1 MTDPLKTTLDVYDA
15 KAASYAELVGDSKD
29 PAFEAF
35 VAALPD
41 GGHVLDLGCG
51 PGHTA
56 ALLAKEGLR
65 VTATD
70 GSTEMVKLAGQHPGV
85 TALQASFDDIGGQDL
100 YDGIWASFSLLHA
113 PKTAFPTHLSALHR
127 AAKPGARLHLGMKL
141 GTGEGPDSIGR
152 YYAYYTQDEL
162 YDHLRNA
169 GFTPLSHL
177 TGTAV
182 GLSGSNDPWIAIA
195 AHA

>member
-1 MTDPLKTTLDVYDA
+1 MSNISKTTLDVYDQ
-15 KAASYAELVGDSKD
+15 KATNYADLVGDTKD

-35 VAALPD
+35 IAALPD

-56 ALLAKEGLR
+56 ARFAKSGFR
-65 VTATD
+65 VSATD
-70 GSTEMVKLAGQHPGV
+70 GSSEMVKLAGKHPGV
-85 TALQASFDDIGGQDL
+85 EAIQATFDEIDGEEI

-113 PKTAFPTHLSALHR
+113 PKTDFPAHLRALHR
-127 AAKPGARLHLGMKL
+127 AAKSGARLHLGMKL
-141 GTGEGPDSIGR
+141 GTGEGRDSIDR
-152 YYAYYTQDEL
+152 FYAYYTQAEL
-162 YDHLRNA
+162 YDHLRSA
-169 GFTPLSHL
+169 GFSPLSYE

-182 GLSGSNDPWIAIA
+182 GLSGSNDPWITIA